1 MTLMADRHAVV
12 YARFSSE
19 KQSDRSIE
27 DQVELCRAF
36 CEREG
41 LRVVGVYDDRAISG
55 ASTVNRAGWLKLMRD
70 STNGKFDVVVAESLD
85 RISRDQEDLAGI
97 YKRLRFKQIEIWTVQ
112 DGRAGE
118 IHVGVKGLLGALY
131 LKDLAQKTKRGQA
144 GVIRDGRHNGGRSYG
159 YRRVAG
165 KAGVLEIQHDEA
177 AIVRRIFDNYAK
189 GWSPRDIA
197 AELNREAIPGREVD
211 HGTRQRSVV
220 AVSVLTAFC
229 KTRSMSGA
237 LYGTGS
243 LSSRIPKPVGAS
255 VGQMRCPN
263 G

>member
-1 MTLMADRHAVV
+1 MTIVADKRAVV

-41 LRVVGVYDDRAISG
+41 LRVVSVYDDRAISG

-70 STNGKFDVVVAESLD
+70 STNDKFDVVVSESLD
-85 RISRDQEDLAGI
+85 RISRDQEDLARI

-144 GVIRDGRHNGGRSYG
+144 GVRLARL
-159 YRRVAG
+159 YRY
-165 KAGVLEIQHDEA
+165 H
-177 AIVRRIFDNYAK
+177 
-189 GWSPRDIA
+189 P
-197 AELNREAIPGREVD
+197 
-211 HGTRQRSVV
+211 
-220 AVSVLTAFC
+220 
-229 KTRSMSGA
+229 
-237 LYGTGS
+237 
-243 LSSRIPKPVGAS
+243 
-255 VGQMRCPN
+255 
-263 G
+263 